1 MTAATRSAPAGAG
14 VASGGLLTSR
24 APAFSPAAS
33 TLLLPT
39 PQVRAP
45 HRATMLRRR
54 RKLVFS
60 AIEHQRPAGVRGR
73 SPVRVRAAALRLH

>member
-1 MTAATRSAPAGAG
+1 

-39 PQVRAP
+39 PQVCAP
-45 HRATMLRRR
+45 HRAAHVPPPPEAAT
-54 RKLVFS
+54 VVT
-60 AIEHQRPAGVRGR
+60 AIE
-73 SPVRVRAAALRLH
+73 